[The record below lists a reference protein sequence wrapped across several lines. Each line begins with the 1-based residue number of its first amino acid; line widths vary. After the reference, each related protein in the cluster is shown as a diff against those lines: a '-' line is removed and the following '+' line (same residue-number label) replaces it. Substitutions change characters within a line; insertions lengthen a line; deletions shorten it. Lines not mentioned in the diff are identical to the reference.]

1 MTEVPLSRTEKECDV
16 ARMLQVNDTHHTRNV
31 IREVLIDVDVSDYML
46 ALANCNKGITYEV
59 EETGS
64 GVSRVTMVLP
74 SMSAIKYS
82 PKLIGID
89 GTFHR
94 HNKCTMVFSTIITQE
109 KNVIL
114 AGISIGTTESTQV
127 IEPLIRM
134 MRENSSSKGSGS
146 Q

>member
-1 MTEVPLSRTEKECDV
+1 MVYKMKTVVSFDKLTP
-16 ARMLQVNDTHHTRNV
+16 HRNP
-31 IREVLIDVDVSDYML
+31 IKEVLIDVGVSDYVL

-59 EETGS
+59 DETGS

-127 IEPLIRM
+127 IEPLIKM
-134 MRENSSSKGSGS
+134 MKRTAAANGV
-146 Q
+146 